1 MIFITRSCSC
11 GHKHW
16 CNAHGCSE
24 WGFRGTQGSW
34 EACATLLAPQGRVG
48 QHPHQLQVQG
58 FENLQEKL
66 TQTVSDS
73 SLSQMSGVHTKA
85 YTWLGQWRS
94 SQKSNCGSGYILEVQ
109 IKNWIPYSHC
119 LPLPKINTNPSNK
132 PQETIL
138 RIFLQMKFYLPTRA
152 RQPVLTTFLG
162 RTRLRWC
169 FARKEP
175 TSWACRQDPVSTAPP
190 SSAVFPAE
198 HTPCMVSRAPVLP
211 GSSRTDTQL
220 CTWNF
225 ICFSRF
231 DARPIIVVLKCIYV
245 VKLKPTVILAME
257 LRISEP
263 ASWIRHWF
271 LLLCHN
277 VNIFGI
283 NNTFID
289 LHPVV
294 PKESSSVFPAPLH
307 SVHCQKYPSSPVE
320 RSKVSGANDEASR
333 PCWSSV
339 VLFVPHHYSNAT
351 AAIQKHR
358 VQKAARVMLGS
369 PNSGSQ
375 NKWGGH
381 RRHSKLSPCP
391 PLDSALSH
399 PRSNPSSQE
408 MPN

>member
-1 MIFITRSCSC
+1 MHNPAGTTR
-11 GHKHW
+11 K
-16 CNAHGCSE
+16 
-24 WGFRGTQGSW
+24 
-34 EACATLLAPQGRVG
+34 GRSTSPSIAG
-48 QHPHQLQVQG
+48 PGLWKFTGKTH
-58 FENLQEKL
+58 
-66 TQTVSDS
+66 SDS
-73 SLSQMSGVHTKA
+73 IRLKPEPDVRCPYKSLHVAWPVTQFTKERLWQRVHF
-85 YTWLGQWRS
+85 RS
-94 SQKSNCGSGYILEVQ
+94 TDQELDSL
-109 IKNWIPYSHC
+109 
-119 LPLPKINTNPSNK
+119 LPLPSPPQNK
-132 PQETIL
+132 HKSIKQTTRNYIKNL
-138 RIFLQMKFYLPTRA
+138 FLQMKFYLPTRA